1 MEKREFLEL
10 LEECAG
16 RNGWHAHRPAGYDP
30 YGQGAVLVVSS
41 HGCHQREYT
50 LVDLDRDV
58 LRPYKEEITQAG
70 LSCVL
75 RFDDAGHYVLR
86 VFEITDNS
94 PRHCPSYDDIEM
106 RPIE

>member
-1 MEKREFLEL
+1 MKKQEFLDL

-16 RNGWHAHRPAGYDP
+16 HNGWHAHRPAGYDP
-30 YGQGAVLVVSS
+30 HGQGAALVVSS

-50 LVDLDRDV
+50 LADLDQ
-58 LRPYKEEITQAG
+58 EILTPFAGEVHAAG

-75 RFDDAGHYVLR
+75 QHDDAGHCVLR
-86 VFEITDNS
+86 VFEIRDNG
-94 PRHCPSYDDIEM
+94 PRREYTMDEIEN

>member
-1 MEKREFLEL
+1 MKKQEFFEL

-16 RNGWHAHRPAGYDP
+16 RNGWHTHRPAGYDP
-30 YGQGAVLVVSS
+30 YGQGAALVVSS

-50 LVDLDRDV
+50 LVDLDREV
-58 LRPYKEEITQAG
+58 LTPFAGEINEAG

-75 RFDDAGHYVLR
+75 QHDDTGHCVLR
-86 VFEITDNS
+86 VFEIRDRS
-94 PRHCPSYDDIEM
+94 PRREYTMDEIEN

>member
-1 MEKREFLEL
+1 MKKQEFFEL

-30 YGQGAVLVVSS
+30 HWQGAALVVSS

-50 LVDLDRDV
+50 LGDLDWDV
-58 LRPYKEEITQAG
+58 LRPYKKEINEAG

-75 RFDDAGHYVLR
+75 QHDDAGHCVLR
-86 VFEITDNS
+86 VFEIRDNG
-94 PRHCPSYDDIEM
+94 PRRRPSYDDIEL